1 MIRHSPP
8 PLWPVGR
15 SSQNFEVCASLG
27 VNVRRFL
34 AVASTKEESVRTNLK
49 YRRHAASL
57 SFSQRRKK
65 TGVSDWNAR
74 AIALGSPL
82 ARLELV
88 SGFLVH
94 LQTSVR
100 SGGHLRG

>member
-8 PLWPVGR
+8 PLWTVGR
-15 SSQNFEVCASLG
+15 SSQNFEVCPSLG

-34 AVASTKEESVRTNLK
+34 AVARIKEESVPTNPK

-65 TGVSDWNAR
+65 TNGGCLIAR
-74 AIALGSPL
+74 QQIGFSHRCFCQL
-82 ARLELV
+82 AGTDV
-88 SGFLVH
+88 KWLVH
-94 LQTSVR
+94 LQASVR
-100 SGGHLRG
+100 